1 MDKQPYNCVLVSDF
15 NLQNFAG
22 LLANDAEFPEI
33 EAVATPYGQAVST
46 LLDKDAP
53 CWQNEPDVA
62 VVWTR
67 PEAVIPD
74 FNALLKYQQ
83 VPLPKLLQQVDQ
95 YCSLLESVGEVRIC
109 SILGAAVLSQ
119 RIRGAGHEDRNRP
132 DKHPHAHEFTVDR
145 KSGADFQYLCSQ
157 HTEMG

>member
-1 MDKQPYNCVLVSDF
+1 MDQQPYNCVLVSDF

-22 LLANDAEFPEI
+22 YLANDPEFPEI

-83 VPLPKLLQQVDQ
+83 VPL
-95 YCSLLESVGEVRIC
+95 SNSGA
-109 SILGAAVLSQ
+109 ILGAAVLSP

-132 DKHPHAHEFTVDR
+132 DKHPHAHKFTVDR

-157 HTEMG
+157 HTEMD